1 MTKPE
6 QRVNYWGSFTPPPG
20 WDRDVPYDIRE
31 RTFQFAVR
39 VIKATGTFQRSIPA
53 EVIQRQLVRAAT
65 SIGANVEEA
74 DGAESKADF
83 IHKVSIAAKEAR
95 ESRYWIKIVKAT
107 LNQDPVW
114 QQLQTEAEEI
124 TRILS
129 TIIRNTKLKMKK

>member
-1 MTKPE
+1 MKKPE
-6 QRVNYWGSFTPPPG
+6 QRVNYWGSFTPPAG

-39 VIKATGTFQRSIPA
+39 VIKATGTFHRSVPA

-74 DGAESKADF
+74 DSAESKADF

-95 ESRYWIKIVKAT
+95 ESRYWIRIVRAT

-129 TIIRNTKLKMKK
+129 TIIRNTKLKIKK